1 MSDVALIPLPRR
13 RVLAFMASLLAVTGQ
28 NARLYLDELTM
39 LLGRPF
45 QGGD

>member
-1 MSDVALIPLPRR
+1 MTDIPLIPLPRR
-13 RVLAFMASLLAVTGQ
+13 RVLAFMASLSAAVGLS
-28 NARLYLDELTM
+28 ARLYLDELTM